1 MKMVKV
7 RLLHVIKLENTEVMT
22 CGVNKVN
29 LEGGNHIKL
38 LLSFMTQIG
47 LPRWC

>member
-7 RLLHVIKLENTEVMT
+7 RLLHVIKLENTGVMT
-22 CGVNKVN
+22 RGVNRVN
-29 LEGGNHIKL
+29 LEGGNHITL